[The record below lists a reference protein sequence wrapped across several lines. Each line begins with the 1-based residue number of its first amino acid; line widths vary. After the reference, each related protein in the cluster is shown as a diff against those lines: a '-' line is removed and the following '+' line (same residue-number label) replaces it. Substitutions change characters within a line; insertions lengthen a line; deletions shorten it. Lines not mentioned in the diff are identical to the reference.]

1 MVNPNA
7 MCATRRNRISTY
19 ISRQTAEILRHA
31 AGKVRVGFNAE
42 KAKRRRRRGCG
53 AGRYRAEAGK
63 LPGRASRGC
72 VVADATL
79 KRASCGVIP
88 VARPSAA
95 PGRLG
100 NRLRRS
106 RKFLEVQEVD
116 NFPSFPML
124 RSSFPNP
131 EGEAEGLART
141 WDGGRNAVSVRRDMA
156 AQDARAHLPA
166 GFPKS
171 AR

>member
-1 MVNPNA
+1 MGPF
-7 MCATRRNRISTY
+7 REFSW
-19 ISRQTAEILRHA
+19 SREAPPLCPSA
-31 AGKVRVGFNAE
+31 LKY
-42 KAKRRRRRGCG
+42 RRGCG

-63 LPGRASRGC
+63 LPGRASRGR

-88 VARPSAA
+88 IARPSAA

-124 RSSFPNP
+124 RSSFPYPAGRP
-131 EGEAEGLART
+131 EALRSHAAAGETQFQPDDA
-141 WDGGRNAVSVRRDMA
+141 WRRK
-156 AQDARAHLPA
+156 RREAHLPA